1 MATAIMIGRLEQQI
15 CYEGIQ
21 KIFFECGRLG
31 HRKEHCPHIIRQ
43 GPSTSKAELKVAGE
57 ACSSSRSAHA
67 PDISRSG
74 EGTSGIVREAEQS
87 KDQVDMREG
96 VYRPWIVVACRK
108 NETKPLKSGGTSP
121 RQSSGVGFRNSEY
134 VEKGNLDQ
142 AAVLDGLNRE
152 TKRKLSPPK
161 FLDKAQIA
169 SVVQSIRQEGKHQA
183 QPSPTLMLKSGDTRN
198 NPARPNSAPNS
209 LRLSS
214 VKGKKSA
221 ARNRITI
228 GDQSSAVGVLNSN
241 CAGLNQP
248 QVSAN
253 LVGKDGQRRCCDG
266 QYRSG
271 GADGIRFTAGTV
283 SSRGESRELGFCPGQ
298 GASTADPTLGVCQLS
313 NQGNMEGELNVGLI
327 Y

>member
-1 MATAIMIGRLEQQI
+1 MQVDVEKPLATAIMIGRLEQQI

-96 VYRPWIVVACRK
+96 VYGPWIVVACRK

-121 RQSSGVGFRNSEY
+121 RQSSGVSFRNSEY
-134 VEKGNLDQ
+134 VEKGSLDQ

-198 NPARPNSAPNS
+198 
-209 LRLSS
+209 
-214 VKGKKSA
+214 KGKMA
-221 ARNRITI
+221 H
-228 GDQSSAVGVLNSN
+228 
-241 CAGLNQP
+241 
-248 QVSAN
+248 
-253 LVGKDGQRRCCDG
+253 
-266 QYRSG
+266 YH
-271 GADGIRFTAGTV
+271 
-283 SSRGESRELGFCPGQ
+283 
-298 GASTADPTLGVCQLS
+298 
-313 NQGNMEGELNVGLI
+313 
-327 Y
+327 